1 MSGNITHCN
10 DNFCVIDNFLPSEIF
25 HEVHESVKREK
36 FFYEN
41 SLEWNTVWHPLN
53 GNSLIT
59 GLKSFGET
67 GMPSLRYPTGA
78 PIDRF
83 IETIEKSKHEFEHLL
98 LPTEPEDDSLKFTAA
113 GFLYRAGWGLP
124 WHIDHGNLSYRG
136 AFAYYLHENWRGN
149 WGGELM
155 ISPEPRRYSPQK
167 GDIDLG
173 FRQGVGF
180 VEPAHISEGIGTF
193 IMPKPNRIVFLKQ
206 GILHAINAVSPL
218 AGENMRFSIAG
229 FFIK

>member
-1 MSGNITHCN
+1 MPRITFN
-10 DNFCVIDNFLPSEIF
+10 DPNYCVIDDFLDDESF
-25 HEVHESVKREK
+25 FALHESVKTEK

-59 GLKSFGET
+59 GLKSYGDT
-67 GMPSLRYPTGA
+67 GMPSVQYPLDK

-83 IETIEKSKHEFEHLL
+83 MEAIVDAQSSFERLL
-98 LPTEPEDDSLKFTAA
+98 LPAEQENAELRFTTA
-113 GFLYRAGWGLP
+113 GFLYRAGWNLP
-124 WHIDHGNLSYRG
+124 WHIDHGNQNYRG

-155 ISPEPRRYSPQK
+155 ISGEERKFEGQD

-180 VEPAHISEGIGTF
+180 PAPAFVTDGVGTF
-193 IMPKPNRIVFLKQ
+193 IMPKPNRIVFLRQ
-206 GILHAINAVSPL
+206 GVLHAINAVSPL
-218 AGENMRFSIAG
+218 AGENMRFSLAG